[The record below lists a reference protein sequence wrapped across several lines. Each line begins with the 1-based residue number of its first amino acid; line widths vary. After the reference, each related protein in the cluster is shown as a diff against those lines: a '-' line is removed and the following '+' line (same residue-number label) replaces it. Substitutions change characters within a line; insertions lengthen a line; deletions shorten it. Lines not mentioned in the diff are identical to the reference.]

1 MFSMYYTINMMA
13 HIVKISHT
21 RGQNFIGIPKNLAI
35 AAELDKSDYAKIW
48 LIEGKVIKL
57 KGINLN
63 DHEEGDVQGDRY
75 TLDQS
80 SRGIVKA

>member
-1 MFSMYYTINMMA
+1 MA

-35 AAELDKSDYAKIW
+35 AAGLDKREYAKIW
-48 LIEGKVIKL
+48 LTEGEIIKI

-63 DHEEGDVQGDRY
+63 DNEDFDIQGGRYALDR
-75 TLDQS
+75 S
-80 SRGIVKA
+80 ARGIVKA